1 MYLTHESDG
10 IGMMINEEES
20 IFPLKKSGILRIKL
34 KYQRRYWPMIEIVD
48 ISLVDGIPAV
58 LDVLNAIRVNF
69 VIG

>member
-1 MYLTHESDG
+1 
-10 IGMMINEEES
+10 
-20 IFPLKKSGILRIKL
+20 
-34 KYQRRYWPMIEIVD
+34 MIETVD